1 MRAMKF
7 LMIDDSATVRKIVV
21 RTLEQAGYQGS
32 EFLEAADGEEGLE
45 QLAKAGEVDLIVC
58 DVNMPNMNGLDFL
71 RALRA
76 DPSSEHVPVLM
87 VTTESSRRAIAE
99 AMDIGANGYVVKPF
113 TPEMLELAIR
123 RLLGS

>member
-1 MRAMKF
+1 MKF
-7 LMIDDSATVRKIVV
+7 LIIDDSATVRKIVV

-32 EFLEAADGEEGLE
+32 EFLEAGDGEEGLE
-45 QLAKAGEVDLIVC
+45 QLAKAGEIDLIVC
-58 DVNMPNMNGLDFL
+58 DVNMPIMNGLDFL

-76 DPSSEHVPVLM
+76 DPASEYIPVLM

-113 TPEMLELAIR
+113 TPAMLELAIR